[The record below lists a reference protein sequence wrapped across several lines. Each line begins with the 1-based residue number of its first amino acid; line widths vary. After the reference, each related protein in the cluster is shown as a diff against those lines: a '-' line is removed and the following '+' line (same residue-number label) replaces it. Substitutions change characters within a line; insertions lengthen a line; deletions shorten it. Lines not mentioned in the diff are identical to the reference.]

1 MTEFYFF
8 GCTVPLKTV
17 FRSTNEI
24 CKSVKW
30 ITPVHVQLS
39 EEIIQMALFGEE
51 SAVFLCWRRIT
62 AMTEQR
68 RDARIIWA
76 CCSNTSFHGEESRDP
91 LGGDRMSRSLM
102 VHSWLLVQQW
112 VCRLVC
118 SADQINGWRRGGG
131 SLGSDSRRLFPGQRA
146 LLQPAEAPVSGWVR
160 EQPLFFKTDSKC
172 ALVLNWGC
180 LAMLGMIYSAVCM
193 YTFQFI
199 SIFLYIYGYY
209 IGWSLYMVVIINC

>member
-1 MTEFYFF
+1 MYNFLRKSFKWLSLGKSLPCSCAGGGLLRWQSSDATRGSYELVVA
-8 GCTVPLKTV
+8 TRV
-17 FRSTNEI
+17 STGRRAETP
-24 CKSVKW
+24 SVETGW
-30 ITPVHVQLS
+30 AVH
-39 EEIIQMALFGEE
+39 F
-51 SAVFLCWRRIT
+51 
-62 AMTEQR
+62 
-68 RDARIIWA
+68 
-76 CCSNTSFHGEESRDP
+76 
-91 LGGDRMSRSLM
+91 M

-118 SADQINGWRRGGG
+118 SADQINAWRRGGG

-199 SIFLYIYGYY
+199 YIFLYIYGYY
-209 IGWSLYMVVIINC
+209 IGWLLYMVVIINCQSYCLY